1 MDVFGALVWLATH
14 FIGIFQQGATV
25 FAGLVTG
32 IVPLLIVLMT
42 AVYALTRLI
51 GPERIDRVVQV
62 AARPGLQY
70 YPLRYLVAPVLSVFF
85 LTNPMAYTQGRWFPE
100 KYKPAF
106 YDSAVSYVH
115 PPLGLFPHINPG
127 EIFVWAGIA
136 AGITK
141 LGLSLPELAVRYA
154 LVGLVV
160 IFIRG
165 IVTERITAFLM
176 GRARRGD
183 ALEAETEA
191 TSLSQSGTPELETEP
206 TRG

>member
-1 MDVFGALVWLATH
+1 MDVLVWLATH
-14 FIGIFQQGATV
+14 FIGIFQKGATV
-25 FAGLVTG
+25 FSGLVIG

-176 GRARRGD
+176 ARARRSQG
-183 ALEAETEA
+183 LEAEAEA
-191 TSLSQSGTPELETEP
+191 TASSQAGTPESETQP
-206 TRG
+206 SRG

>member
-1 MDVFGALVWLATH
+1 MDQLVWLATH
-14 FIGIFQQGATV
+14 FIGIFQKGATV
-25 FAGLVTG
+25 FTGLVIG

-176 GRARRGD
+176 GRARKSQ
-183 ALEAETEA
+183 ALEAEAEA
-191 TSLSQSGTPELETEP
+191 TSLSQAGTPELETQP

>member
-1 MDVFGALVWLATH
+1 MLLAANPGVFGWLVWLATH
-14 FIGIFQQGATV
+14 FIGIFQKGGTV
-25 FAGLVTG
+25 LVGLVTG
-32 IVPLLIVLMT
+32 IVPLLLVLMT
-42 AVYALTRLI
+42 AVYAFTRLV

-62 AARPGLQY
+62 AAREGIQY
-70 YPLRYLVAPVLSVFF
+70 YPLRYVVAPVLSVFF

-136 AGITK
+136 AGVSK
-141 LGLSLPELAVRYA
+141 LGLPLPELALRYA

-165 IVTERITAFLM
+165 VVTERITAWLM
-176 GRARRGD
+176 ARQKQR
-183 ALEAETEA
+183 EAEQAAA
-191 TSLSQSGTPELETEP
+191 TGVEP
-206 TRG
+206 ATAS

>member
-183 ALEAETEA
+183 ALEAESEA
-191 TSLSQSGTPELETEP
+191 TALSQAGTPELETEP

>member
-1 MDVFGALVWLATH
+1 MLLAANPGVFGWLVWLATH
-14 FIGIFQQGATV
+14 FIGIFQKGGTV
-25 FAGLVTG
+25 LVGLVTG
-32 IVPLLIVLMT
+32 IVPLLLVLMT
-42 AVYALTRLI
+42 AVYAFTRLV

-62 AARPGLQY
+62 AAREGIQY
-70 YPLRYLVAPVLSVFF
+70 YPLRYVVAPVLSVFF

-136 AGITK
+136 AGVSK
-141 LGLSLPELAVRYA
+141 LGLPLPELALRYA

-165 IVTERITAFLM
+165 IVTERITAWLM
-176 GRARRGD
+176 ARQKQR
-183 ALEAETEA
+183 EAEKAAA
-191 TSLSQSGTPELETEP
+191 TGMEP
-206 TRG
+206 AAAS

>member
-1 MDVFGALVWLATH
+1 MLLAANPGVFGWLVWLATH
-14 FIGIFQQGATV
+14 FIGIFQKGGTV
-25 FAGLVTG
+25 LVGLITG
-32 IVPLLIVLMT
+32 IVPLLLVLMT
-42 AVYALTRLI
+42 AVYAFTRLV

-62 AARPGLQY
+62 AAREGIQY
-70 YPLRYLVAPVLSVFF
+70 YPLRYVVAPVLSVFF

-136 AGITK
+136 AGVSK
-141 LGLSLPELAVRYA
+141 LGLPLPELALRYA

-165 IVTERITAFLM
+165 IVTERITAWLM
-176 GRARRGD
+176 ARQKQR
-183 ALEAETEA
+183 EAEKAAA
-191 TSLSQSGTPELETEP
+191 TGMEP
-206 TRG
+206 AAAS

>member
-1 MDVFGALVWLATH
+1 MDVFGILVWLATH
-14 FIGIFQQGATV
+14 FIGIFQKGATV
-25 FAGLVTG
+25 FSGLVLG

-62 AARPGLQY
+62 AARDGIQY

-136 AGITK
+136 AGITQLK
-141 LGLSLPELAVRYA
+141 LPLPELALRYA

-165 IVTERITAFLM
+165 IVTERITVFLM
-176 GRARRGD
+176 GRARKTN
-183 ALEAETEA
+183 ALEAEATATA
-191 TSLSQSGTPELETEP
+191 TSQAGTPELETQP
-206 TRG
+206 SRA

>member
-1 MDVFGALVWLATH
+1 MDQLVWLATH
-14 FIGIFQQGATV
+14 FIGIFQKGATV
-25 FAGLVTG
+25 FTGLVIG

-85 LTNPMAYTQGRWFPE
+85 LTNPMAYTHGRWFPE

-176 GRARRGD
+176 GRARKSQ
-183 ALEAETEA
+183 ALEAEAEA
-191 TSLSQSGTPELETEP
+191 TSLSQAGTPELETQP

>member
-1 MDVFGALVWLATH
+1 MLLAANPGVFGWLVWLATH
-14 FIGIFQQGATV
+14 FIGIFQKGGTV
-25 FAGLVTG
+25 LVGLVTG
-32 IVPLLIVLMT
+32 IVPLLLVLMT
-42 AVYALTRLI
+42 AVYAFTRLV

-62 AARPGLQY
+62 AAREGIQY
-70 YPLRYLVAPVLSVFF
+70 YPLRYVVAPVLSVFF

-136 AGITK
+136 AGVSK
-141 LGLSLPELAVRYA
+141 LGLPLPELALRYA

-165 IVTERITAFLM
+165 VVTERITAWLM
-176 GRARRGD
+176 ARQKQR
-183 ALEAETEA
+183 EAEKAAA
-191 TSLSQSGTPELETEP
+191 TGVEP
-206 TRG
+206 ATAS